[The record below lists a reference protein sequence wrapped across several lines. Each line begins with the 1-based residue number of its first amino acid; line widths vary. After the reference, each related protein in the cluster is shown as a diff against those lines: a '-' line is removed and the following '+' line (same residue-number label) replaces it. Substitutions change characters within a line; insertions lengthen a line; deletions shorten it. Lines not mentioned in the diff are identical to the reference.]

1 MSERISVSGLSKRFI
16 LHLQG
21 GACIPVFDDLS
32 FTASAGE
39 ALGIT
44 GPSGI
49 GKSSLLK
56 LIYGT
61 YKAEQGSIRISH
73 EDNWVD
79 IVSAPSR
86 HLLAVRQQTIGYVS
100 QFLRVIPRV
109 PALNI
114 VAEPLIE
121 RGADPDTALARAREL
136 LERLRIPENLW
147 SLSPVTFSGG
157 EQQRVNIARG
167 FCAQYPILLLDEPT
181 ASLDAENR
189 ETVLGLAREARD
201 MGATLLGIF
210 HDEAERAAVCTR
222 AIDVGAFRGG
232 AHA

>member
-1 MSERISVSGLSKRFI
+1 MSERISVSGLSKRFV

-21 GACIPVFDDLS
+21 GARIPVFDGLS

-86 HLLAVRQQTIGYVS
+86 HLLAIRQQTIGHVS

-121 RGADPDTALARAREL
+121 RGAEPDTAFARAREL

-201 MGATLLGIF
+201 TGATLLGIF

-222 AIDVGAFRGG
+222 SIDIGAFRGG

>member
-1 MSERISVSGLSKRFI
+1 MGEVLTVSDLSKSFT

-21 GACIPVFDDLS
+21 GTTIPVFENLS

-39 ALGIT
+39 ALAIT

-61 YKAEQGSIRISH
+61 YKAEAGAIRVNHDDTWI
-73 EDNWVD
+73 D

-86 HLLAVRQQTIGYVS
+86 HLLGIRKLTIGYVS

-109 PALNI
+109 PTLNV

-121 RGADPDTALARAREL
+121 RGADEAGALARAREL

-167 FCAQYPILLLDEPT
+167 FCAPYPILLLDEPT

-189 ETVLGLAREARD
+189 RTVLDLAREARD
-201 MGATLLGIF
+201 AGAALLGIF
-210 HDEAERAAVCTR
+210 HDEAEREAVCTR
-222 AIDVGAFRGG
+222 ALDIGAFKGTVD
-232 AHA
+232 A